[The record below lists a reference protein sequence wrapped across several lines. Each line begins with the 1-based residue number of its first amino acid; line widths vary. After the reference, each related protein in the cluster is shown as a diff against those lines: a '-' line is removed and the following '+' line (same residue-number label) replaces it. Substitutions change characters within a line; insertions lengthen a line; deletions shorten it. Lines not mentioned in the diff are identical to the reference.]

1 MDKVNNK
8 VAKYINECV
17 EFTEEE
23 KKLIKEYCDTR
34 IELIKKEPKIQGWFE
49 VLMLKCEIKRVIE
62 KFNHI
67 KPAVF
72 EELYN
77 MVWNFEFLDKKHN
90 SLNLSILAKLEDTS
104 YYKNICKE
112 YLEQRGPYFI
122 KYREKKKGNEC
133 GQ

>member
-8 VAKYINECV
+8 AAKYINECV

-34 IELIKKEPKIQGWFE
+34 IEFIKKEPKIPGCFE

-72 EELYN
+72 DELYN
-77 MVWNFEFLDKKHN
+77 MVWNFEYLDENHN
-90 SLNLSILAKLEDTS
+90 ALNLSILAKLEDTNH
-104 YYKNICKE
+104 YKDICKEYEKCLKRRKE
-112 YLEQRGPYFI
+112 YLEQRGTYVI
-122 KYREKKKGNEC
+122 
-133 GQ
+133 

>member
-8 VAKYINECV
+8 AAKYINECV
-17 EFTEEE
+17 EFIEEE

-34 IELIKKEPKIQGWFE
+34 IELIKKEPKIPGWFE

-72 EELYN
+72 DELYN
-77 MVWNFEFLDKKHN
+77 MVWNFEYLDKNHN
-90 SLNLSILAKLEDTS
+90 ALNLSILAKLENTK
-104 YYKNICKE
+104 YYKNLCDKFEKE
-112 YLEQRGPYFI
+112 M
-122 KYREKKKGNEC
+122 KVREGKNDANR
-133 GQ
+133 